1 MTRTHHSRPPK
12 KSTVKLRRQRGLVQ
26 AMKMIR
32 LGWTQGAFCRDA
44 KGTAVTPGS
53 PLVRRVD
60 IAYALSRCALDNDLP
75 EDDLRE
81 LVTAQLARP
90 YSRDSDFGL
99 ERWNDA
105 PHRTRTEVIIVL
117 ERTLSGL

>member
-1 MTRTHHSRPPK
+1 MS
-12 KSTVKLRRQRGLVQ
+12 VAALRERGIKAKRQRGLVE
-26 AMKMIR
+26 AMRMIR

-53 PLVRRVD
+53 PEVRRVD
-60 IAYALSRCALDNDLP
+60 IAYALSRCALANALP

-90 YSRDSDFGL
+90 YSRDRDFGL
-99 ERWNDA
+99 ERWNDEK
-105 PHRTRTEVIIVL
+105 HRTRTEVIIVL
-117 ERTLSGL
+117 ERTLNAL